1 MVDKILLHYLFREIS
16 RYLFAR
22 DIKRYREL
30 LTIFENEIKY
40 KKNVTQSVKKN
51 SSDLLNVFIRYKF
64 HKYICYCNCNN
75 PSAWFSSA
83 TI

>member
-40 KKNVTQSVKKN
+40 KKM
-51 SSDLLNVFIRYKF
+51 
-64 HKYICYCNCNN
+64 
-75 PSAWFSSA
+75 
-83 TI
+83 